1 MPKLYRQPCLERGE
15 EEVQKGGDGSGGM
28 WAGSP
33 DLQSLQHLHCSFGPV
48 LVVVQVSELGA
59 MCMVLPVITECVG
72 FVKGRSHGCVD
83 DDDADDE

>member
-33 DLQSLQHLHCSFGPV
+33 DLQRLQHPHCSSGGNGAGGHEHGAVRDSRVSGPQRP
-48 LVVVQVSELGA
+48 LSWLY
-59 MCMVLPVITECVG
+59 
-72 FVKGRSHGCVD
+72 
-83 DDDADDE
+83 